1 MKDADFNYPM
11 TNVTFINIFR
21 THALKEDTMLHI
33 KLMGIDPSG
42 GVKRSK
48 HFFFTESSHVAYQ
61 IKIKGN
67 GT

>member
-1 MKDADFNYPM
+1 MKDTDFNSPM

-21 THALKEDTMLHI
+21 THAQKEDTMLHI

-48 HFFFTESSHVAYQ
+48 NFFTESSHVAYQ